1 MIVEINEMI
10 DFLDDFLQSDRKITV
25 VGGIAGTQIE
35 KITVDRM
42 TSVYDFNKI
51 LIINGVQDYIY
62 FMKKPLRNVKFW
74 ADIFVED
81 IIPPKEP
88 INVWAPK
95 IYQPKPTKVPR
106 IDTAFISQFDCM
118 VVLNSQVLDWEIVDL
133 LANDF
138 GGRIVF
144 VTDPVEHNAICVDS
158 VVKLNDFPVIVD
170 SMEKLSPIIALAR
183 NVIGFE
189 TRAIE
194 HRVKCDYKI
203 IPKIN
208 KRTVNKLDNT
218 VYFTDDWVS
227 LGDYNQKQIDS
238 NFKKGQKVLVRDRNI
253 NIMLGENGVR
263 KSTVAY
269 GSLLTIDDP
278 RENPLMKHK
287 IWNSKEIHACDVA
300 YTTNPVMMKRCA
312 VSVIPANVLST
323 CFIPYHRYDKTVF
336 LRRYKD
342 GCDVHRRVDRVLYTI
357 LKCSNNV
364 TIVEKF

>member
-95 IYQPKPTKVPR
+95 IYQPNPTKVPR
-106 IDTAFISQFDCM
+106 LDTAFVSQFDGL

-144 VTDPVEHNAICVDS
+144 VTDPVEMNAICVNS

-208 KRTVNKLDNT
+208 KRTVSKLDNT
-218 VYFTDDWVS
+218 VYCTDDWIT
-227 LGDYNQKQIDS
+227 LEEYNKKQVDS
-238 NFKKGQKVLVRDRNI
+238 KFKKGQKVLVRDRNI

-263 KSTVAY
+263 KSTVTY

-287 IWNSKEIHACDVA
+287 IWNSKEIHACDVV
-300 YTTNPVMMKRCA
+300 YETNPIMLKRGS
-312 VSVIPANVLST
+312 VSVIPANVIST
-323 CFIPYHRYDKTVF
+323 GFIPYHRYDKLVF
-336 LRRYKD
+336 MRKYREEHDARR
-342 GCDVHRRVDRVLYTI
+342 GIDRGLYTI

-364 TIVEKF
+364 TVVEKF